1 MITPEVNHPSRMNA
15 IRVKLLFNFSG
26 FSSLSNSH
34 HRNGLNQ
41 QCQRTTPEFIVY
53 LFTLCNLLCIAF
65 FNKIVY
71 KKTIFLSCEIILQ
84 VLDFCQF
91 GKDADNERYNDNI
104 ALQML

>member
-1 MITPEVNHPSRMNA
+1 MNSPFIRSKLSKQNVCTFISFFRLYKPLKFTSYEDSSQSRT
-15 IRVKLLFNFSG
+15 RKLS
-26 FSSLSNSH
+26 
-34 HRNGLNQ
+34 
-41 QCQRTTPEFIVY
+41 EFIVFFY
-53 LFTLCNLLCIAF
+53 TLCNLLSIAF